1 MKNSQPGWNRL
12 CTIGGIAAMI
22 LIVYC
27 IITMLLLIIIGG
39 QPATIEECFSLL
51 HKNRLVGLLR
61 LDLLTVLI
69 MPFYYLLFL
78 GIWVALRKTHAA
90 YTTLATL
97 LAFIGITLFLATPS
111 VLPLISLSD
120 KYAAATTE
128 DQRMQF
134 LAAGEAI
141 LASGMFSSTSAI
153 IGGVLLQTAAVLI
166 SIVML
171 WSRIFSKLTGY
182 IGIVLYSLDLV
193 HILIGFFL
201 PRISVILMA
210 IAGPLYL
217 LWFPLVGFRLLRLGR
232 SEDIN

>member
-1 MKNSQPGWNRL
+1 MENSKPGWNKL

-27 IITMLLLIIIGG
+27 LITMLLLIIIGG
-39 QPATIEECFSLL
+39 QPATLEECYSLL
-51 HKNRLVGLLR
+51 QNNRLIGLLR
-61 LDLLTVLI
+61 LDTLTVLI
-69 MPFYYLLFL
+69 IPFYYLLFL

-90 YTTLATL
+90 YTTLATV
-97 LAFIGITLFLATPS
+97 LAFVGITLFLSTPS
-111 VLPLISLSD
+111 VFPLVSLSD

-128 DQRMQF
+128 EQRLQF

-141 LASGMFSSTSAI
+141 LASGMWNSTSAI
-153 IGGVLLQTAAVLI
+153 IGGILLHTAAVLI

-171 WSRIFSKLTGY
+171 WSNVFSKMTAYVGILTYG
-182 IGIVLYSLDLV
+182 LDLV

-201 PRISVILMA
+201 PGVSVILMA

-217 LWFPLVGFRLLRLGR
+217 IWFPLVGFRLLRIGQ
-232 SEDIN
+232 SEVV

>member
-1 MKNSQPGWNRL
+1 MQIIQSGWNRL
-12 CTIGGIAAMI
+12 CTIGGIAAMV
-22 LIVYC
+22 LIVYS
-27 IITMLLLIIIGG
+27 IITMLLLLIISG
-39 QPATIEECFSLL
+39 QPATIEECYNLL
-51 HKNRLVGLLR
+51 QNNRFIGLLR

-78 GIWVALRKTHAA
+78 GIWVALRKTHVA

-111 VLPLISLSD
+111 VFPLISLSD
-120 KYAAATTE
+120 KYAVATTE
-128 DQRMQF
+128 EQRIQI

-153 IGGVLLQTAAVLI
+153 IGGILLQAAAVLI

-171 WSRIFSKLTGY
+171 WSKVFSNLTGY
-182 IGIVLYSLDLV
+182 IGIVLYSLDLA
-193 HILIGFFL
+193 HIVISFFL
-201 PRISVILMA
+201 PVISVILMA

-217 LWFPLVGFRLLRLGR
+217 LWFPLVGFRLMRIGR
-232 SEDIN
+232 SEVV

>member
-1 MKNSQPGWNRL
+1 
-12 CTIGGIAAMI
+12 MI

-39 QPATIEECFSLL
+39 QPATIEECYSLL
-51 HKNRLVGLLR
+51 QNNRLTGLLR

-111 VLPLISLSD
+111 IFPLISLSD

-128 DQRMQF
+128 EQRMQI

-166 SIVML
+166 SIVMI
-171 WSRIFSKLTGY
+171 WSKVFSKLTGY
-182 IGIVLYSLDLV
+182 IGIVLYSLDLA
-193 HILIGFFL
+193 HILISFFL
-201 PRISVILMA
+201 PGISVILMA

-217 LWFPLVGFRLLRLGR
+217 LWFPLVGFRLLKLGR
-232 SEDIN
+232 DENV